1 VQDRRPAEA
10 DRLRLSQNRIRS
22 NVQLRLRADEV
33 CGPWEEFVAT
43 VVYAALFYA
52 ATIAL
57 VGGLGLRVWQY
68 AGAPAPLRIPTTPA
82 PTTRGGVA
90 LRMAREVVL
99 FQSLFKSNKWI
110 WLFGWV
116 FHVALAAV
124 LLRHLRYFLQPV
136 PLIVALVQPFGAYFG
151 MAMVAALAALF
162 ARRIVVDRVRYI
174 SGPSDYLML
183 GLILAIGLSG
193 LTLNLAARTDI
204 VETKAFFLGLMLFDW
219 KPLPADPAL
228 LVHLALVAALMI
240 VFPFSK
246 LLHAPG
252 VFFSPSRN
260 QADNTREKRHALPV
274 RLAAARRA

>member
-1 VQDRRPAEA
+1 
-10 DRLRLSQNRIRS
+10 
-22 NVQLRLRADEV
+22 
-33 CGPWEEFVAT
+33 VAT

-52 ATIAL
+52 ATIIL

-68 AGAPAPLRIPTTPA
+68 AATPAPLRIPTTPA
-82 PTTRGGVA
+82 PLTRGGAAMRV
-90 LRMAREVVL
+90 AREVVL

-136 PLIVALVQPFGAYFG
+136 PMVVALVQPFGALLG

-183 GLILAIGLSG
+183 ALILAIGLSG
-193 LTLNLAARTDI
+193 LTLNFVARTDI
-204 VETKAFFLGLMLFDW
+204 VETKAFFLGLMRFDW
-219 KPLPADPAL
+219 KPLPTDPAL

-260 QADNTREKRHALPV
+260 QADNTREKRHAPPAWLE
-274 RLAAARRA
+274 AAARRA

>member
-1 VQDRRPAEA
+1 M
-10 DRLRLSQNRIRS
+10 
-22 NVQLRLRADEV
+22 
-33 CGPWEEFVAT
+33 AT

-52 ATIAL
+52 ATIVL

-68 AGAPAPLRIPTTPA
+68 AGTPAPLRIPTTPA

-90 LRMAREVVL
+90 LRVAREVVL

-116 FHVALAAV
+116 FHVTLAAV

-136 PLIVALVQPFGAYFG
+136 PRSSRSCSRSARSSAWRWSRRLPPCSR
-151 MAMVAALAALF
+151 
-162 ARRIVVDRVRYI
+162 RRIVVDRVRYI

-193 LTLNLAARTDI
+193 LTLNFVARTDI
-204 VETKAFFLGLMLFDW
+204 VETKAFFLGLMRFDW
-219 KPLPADPAL
+219 RPLPTDPAL

-246 LLHAPG
+246 LLAC
-252 VFFSPSRN
+252 
-260 QADNTREKRHALPV
+260 
-274 RLAAARRA
+274 ARRLLQPVAQSGRQHARKATCAAGPARSRGPARLRSIAWPPPTR

>member
-1 VQDRRPAEA
+1 M
-10 DRLRLSQNRIRS
+10 
-22 NVQLRLRADEV
+22 
-33 CGPWEEFVAT
+33 AT

-52 ATIAL
+52 ATIVL

-68 AGAPAPLRIPTTPA
+68 ASTPAPLRIPTTPA
-82 PTTRGGVA
+82 PLTRGGAA
-90 LRMAREVVL
+90 LRVAREVVL

-116 FHVALAAV
+116 FHVTLAAV

-136 PLIVALVQPFGAYFG
+136 PAFVAVIQPFGTLLG
-151 MAMVAALAALF
+151 MIMVGALAALF
-162 ARRIVVDRVRYI
+162 ARRILVDRVRYI

-193 LTLNLAARTDI
+193 LTLNFVARTDI
-204 VETKAFFLGLMLFDW
+204 IETKAFFLGLMLFDW
-219 KPLPADPAL
+219 RALPTDPAL

-260 QADNTREKRHALPV
+260 QADNTRERRHAPPP
-274 RLAAARRA
+274 RLEASARRG

>member
-1 VQDRRPAEA
+1 M
-10 DRLRLSQNRIRS
+10 
-22 NVQLRLRADEV
+22 
-33 CGPWEEFVAT
+33 AT

-52 ATIAL
+52 ATIVL

-68 AGAPAPLRIPTTPA
+68 AMTPTPLRIPTTPA
-82 PTTRGGVA
+82 PVTRGGAA
-90 LRMAREVVL
+90 LRVAREVVL

-116 FHVALAAV
+116 FHVTLAAA

-136 PLIVALVQPFGAYFG
+136 PMVVALVQPFGALLG

-162 ARRIVVDRVRYI
+162 ARRILVERVRYI
-174 SGPSDYLML
+174 SGLSGYLML
-183 GLILAIGLSG
+183 ALILAIGLSG
-193 LTLNLAARTDI
+193 LTLNLVARTDI

-228 LVHLALVAALMI
+228 LVHLALVAALML

-260 QADNTREKRHALPV
+260 QADNAREKRHAPSA
-274 RLAAARRA
+274 RLEAAASRA

>member
-1 VQDRRPAEA
+1 
-10 DRLRLSQNRIRS
+10 
-22 NVQLRLRADEV
+22 
-33 CGPWEEFVAT
+33 VAT

-52 ATIAL
+52 ATIIL

-68 AGAPAPLRIPTTPA
+68 AATPAPLRIPTTPA
-82 PTTRGGVA
+82 PLTRGGAAMRV
-90 LRMAREVVL
+90 AREVVL

-136 PLIVALVQPFGAYFG
+136 PMVVALVQPFGALLG
-151 MAMVAALAALF
+151 LVMVATLAALF

-183 GLILAIGLSG
+183 ALILAIGLSG
-193 LTLNLAARTDI
+193 LTLNFVARTDI
-204 VETKAFFLGLMLFDW
+204 VETKAFFLGLMRFDW
-219 KPLPADPAL
+219 KPLPTDPAL

-260 QADNTREKRHALPV
+260 QADNTREKRHAPPA
-274 RLAAARRA
+274 RLEAAARRA

>member
-1 VQDRRPAEA
+1 M
-10 DRLRLSQNRIRS
+10 
-22 NVQLRLRADEV
+22 
-33 CGPWEEFVAT
+33 AT

-68 AGAPAPLRIPTTPA
+68 GSTPAPLRIPTTPA
-82 PTTRGGVA
+82 PVTRGGAA
-90 LRMAREVVL
+90 LRVAREVVL

-136 PLIVALVQPFGAYFG
+136 PIVVALVQPFGALLG
-151 MAMVAALAALF
+151 MAMVAALAALL
-162 ARRIVVDRVRYI
+162 ARRILVERVRYI

-183 GLILAIGLSG
+183 ALILAIGLSG
-193 LTLNLAARTDI
+193 LTLNFVARTDI
-204 VETKAFFLGLMLFDW
+204 VETKAFFLGLIAFDF
-219 KPLPADPAL
+219 KPLPTDPAL

-260 QADNTREKRHALPV
+260 QADNTREKRHAPPA
-274 RLAAARRA
+274 RLEAARRA